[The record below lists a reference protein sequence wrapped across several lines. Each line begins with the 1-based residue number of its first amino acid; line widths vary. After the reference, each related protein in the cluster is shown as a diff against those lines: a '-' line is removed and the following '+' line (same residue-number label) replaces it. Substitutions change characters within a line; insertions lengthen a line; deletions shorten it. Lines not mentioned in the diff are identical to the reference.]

1 MPSPTAARPTTF
13 PDLFAARRAESRL
26 ALLPWIMAGERD
38 DAASVD
44 LLEAMVAAGAD
55 GFEISIPFS
64 DPMADGPTVQ
74 RANQRA
80 LERGMTVGGALTL
93 LARVRERISAPIA
106 LMGYVNPFVRY
117 GLERFCREAVAAGAN
132 GLIVPDLPY
141 EEAGELAAVS
151 SAAGL
156 DLIAFVAPT
165 TSHERAR
172 LVAQNARGFVYCV
185 SLTGVTG
192 ARTDLA
198 AGLDDLLARVR
209 AATSTPLV
217 VGFGIS
223 HPEHLVRLRGK
234 ADGAIV
240 ASALVD
246 AMEKA
251 GDHAVAAAAEL
262 VRQLRA
268 GADGHPSS

>member
-1 MPSPTAARPTTF
+1 LPSPTAARPTTF

-26 ALLPWIMAGERD
+26 ALLPWVMAGERD
-38 DAASVD
+38 DAAAVA
-44 LLEAMVAAGAD
+44 LLEAMVEAGAD

-74 RANQRA
+74 RANQRG
-80 LERGMTVGGALTL
+80 LERGMSVGGALQL
-93 LARVRERISAPIA
+93 LTKVRERISVPIA
-106 LMGYVNPFVRY
+106 LMGYVNPFIRY
-117 GLERFCREAVAAGAN
+117 GLERFCREAVVAGAN
-132 GLIVPDLPY
+132 GLIVPDVPF
-141 EEAGELAAVS
+141 EESLELTAAT

-156 DLIAFVAPT
+156 DLISFVAPT
-165 TSHERAR
+165 TSAERAR

-185 SLTGVTG
+185 ALTGVTG

-198 AGLDDLLARVR
+198 AGLDDLLLRVR
-209 AATSTPLV
+209 AATKTPVV

-223 HPEHLVRLRGK
+223 RPEHLARLRGK

-246 AMEKA
+246 IMEKA
-251 GDHAVAAAAEL
+251 GDGAIAAAAEF
-262 VRQLRA
+262 VTTLRA
-268 GADGHPSS
+268 GADGTSSS